1 MTITSHMQKIIQIYP
16 CLLKLSR
23 KILVFGWKITDFE
36 NYVLLHRDGGII
48 DHIYIRGL
56 HSVQSGVLPVYYSD
70 HAAIYS
76 ILQ

>member
-1 MTITSHMQKIIQIYP
+1 MQKIIQIYP

-23 KILVFGWKITDFE
+23 IQDTLLNIGDFMEIFEARVFGEI
-36 NYVLLHRDGGII
+36 Y
-48 DHIYIRGL
+48 IYIRGL